1 MNDGFATSWRVRGGM
16 LAAAL
21 ARAESFLLEAPVPS
35 DATATRLVHTPLVV
49 AVVPLV
55 GRCGTTTVARGVG
68 ALLAARHDSGAAI
81 VSGSTDNLA
90 FSMPSP
96 VAARLTRSVGEQV
109 DAVPRVGGRL
119 CLLDCDARI
128 ARAQALRHEVP
139 LVIDVSHG
147 SDPSEA
153 ASLADVTVLVAAG
166 ETQPALAAVV
176 GASLA
181 RSGPEPLLVVSRAST
196 QEDDLWADRPVHRLV
211 DAKFASRIALA
222 GREAPGVLGDALG
235 ELVDRFDEVLR

>member
-1 MNDGFATSWRVRGGM
+1 MNDGFATAWRGGGGL

-21 ARAESFLLEAPVPS
+21 AKAESFLLEAPGTS
-35 DATATRLVHTPLVV
+35 DATTTRVVHTPLVI
-49 AVVPLV
+49 AVVPLA

-81 VSGSTDNLA
+81 ACGSTGSLSMN
-90 FSMPSP
+90 MPSP
-96 VAARLTRSVGEQV
+96 VAARLARSVAQQV

-119 CLLDCDARI
+119 CLLDCDPRI

-196 QEDDLWADRPVHRLV
+196 QEDDLWAGRPVHRMA
-211 DAKFASRIALA
+211 DAKFPSRIALS
-222 GREAPGVLGDALG
+222 GREAPGLLGQALAQ
-235 ELVDRFDEVLR
+235 LVDRFDEVLQ